1 MQSLWSD
8 EQANA
13 AIEGY
18 APRGV
23 NEDLALRVYTTRLLG
38 GDPELVLHGG
48 GNTSVKTQVR
58 DLNDRETDVLCV
70 KGSGWDMASIEP
82 PGLPAVRLDALKALE
97 AREALSDE
105 DMVALQRQNLIDPAS
120 PNPSIETLLHAFLP
134 HRFIDHTHSNAIVT
148 LTDQPD
154 GEKICADLFADKA
167 AVVPWV
173 IPGFRLAKVCA
184 EVYRANPSIQG
195 LILSMHGIFTFGE
208 TAREAYELMID
219 MVTTAEKRLEA
230 GARPFAQVR
239 LPDAMASVADIAPVI
254 RGAIAARASTQGDV
268 QRFVLDHRTSDTI
281 RHYVDGQ
288 DLADYGR
295 RGPITPDHVLRTKR
309 LPLVVPAPEAGGLD
323 RFKAQV
329 IEAVDGY
336 VQEYRTYFEENN
348 ARHDGGKTPLDPM
361 PRVVL
366 VPGIGVFAA
375 GKSKNDA
382 MAAADLAEA
391 TADVVAQAEA
401 FGRFTPLDAQELFD
415 IEYWSLEQAKLSK
428 ATEKPLQRHIVA
440 ITGGAGAIGRAAAQA
455 FAAEGCEV
463 ALVDLPGE
471 RLDEAADALGA
482 LAAPADITEDG
493 AMAQAFDRIA
503 ENCGGLDILVSN
515 AGAAWQGTIGDVEET
530 VMRQSFE
537 LNFWAHQRAAQA
549 AVRVMQAQG
558 TGGALVFNV
567 TKQAVNPGRD
577 FGPYGIPKAATL
589 ALMRQYALDHG
600 ADGITSNAVN
610 ADRIRSGLLTDEMIA
625 SRSKAR
631 GLSEA
636 DYMGG
641 NLLGREVRASDV
653 AQAFVQL
660 AKARATTGAVLTVDG
675 GNVAAMMR

>member
-8 EQANA
+8 ETAND
-13 AIEGY
+13 AIERY

-48 GNTSVKTQVR
+48 GNTSVKTRVR
-58 DLNDRETDVLCV
+58 DLNDRETEVLCV

-97 AREALSDE
+97 ARDALSDE
-105 DMVALQRQNLIDPAS
+105 DMVALQRQNLVDPAS

-134 HRFIDHTHSNAIVT
+134 HKFIDHTHSNAIVT

-154 GEKICADLFADKA
+154 GEKICADLFADRA

-184 EVYRANPSIQG
+184 EVHRANPSIQG
-195 LILSMHGIFTFGE
+195 LILSMHGIFTFAE

-219 MVTTAEKRLEA
+219 MVTMAEQRLEA
-230 GARPFAQVR
+230 GARPFAQVS
-239 LPDAMASVADIAPVI
+239 LPASPAPVADVAPII
-254 RGAIAARASTQGDV
+254 RGAISAHDAQGGV
-268 QRFVLDHRTSDTI
+268 QRFVLEHRTSDRI
-281 RHYVDGQ
+281 RHYVDGR

-309 LPLVVPAPEAGGLD
+309 LPLVVPAPEAGHLD
-323 RFKAQV
+323 AFKAQV
-329 IEAVDGY
+329 HEAVEDY
-336 VQEYRTYFEENN
+336 VQDYRAYFEENN
-348 ARHDGGKTPLDPM
+348 ARHDGTKKPLDPM

-375 GKSKNDA
+375 GKSKKDA

-401 FGRFTPLDAQELFD
+401 FGRFTPLDAKELFD

-428 ATEKPLQRHIVA
+428 ATENPLQRHVVA
-440 ITGGAGAIGRAAAQA
+440 ITGGAGAIGRATAQA

-463 ALVDLPGE
+463 ALIDLPGD
-471 RLDEAADALGA
+471 RLDEAAEDLGA
-482 LAAPADITEDG
+482 LAAPADLTED
-493 AMAQAFDRIA
+493 AAVAQAFDRVA
-503 ENCGGLDILVSN
+503 ETYGGFDILVSN
-515 AGAAWQGTIGDVEET
+515 AGAAWQGTIGDVDET

-549 AVRVMQAQG
+549 AVRIMRAQG

-567 TKQAVNPGRD
+567 TKQAVNPGHD

-641 NLLGREVRASDV
+641 NLLHREVRASDV